1 MKVRLIKIGKIG
13 LPDLLFL
20 IVFISFYISRYHFS
34 QVFRSLFRI
43 IHKKDFC
50 HEFSFLTDS
59 LKPPPPP
66 PPPPSP
72 PLHLN
77 SQNPLSFFLLMFPNL
92 DFIIQILV
100 MKHPNKW
107 AIFLK
112 CDSTRGFLF
121 SNVKNFEILAKAVS
135 FLLALKEISQTC
147 LSNLNSLS
155 IVTPKSFTS
164 TFFYILFPTIIF
176 ILKIN
181 INNININKDLTLI
194 RVIFPKQIMK
204 VSIKKLKEF
213 NTMLLLKL
221 QLPIK
226 EHLSVNY
233 ITN

>member
-1 MKVRLIKIGKIG
+1 MSWIFFFNRFTQTPL
-13 LPDLLFL
+13 
-20 IVFISFYISRYHFS
+20 
-34 QVFRSLFRI
+34 
-43 IHKKDFC
+43 
-50 HEFSFLTDS
+50 
-59 LKPPPPP
+59 PPPH
-66 PPPPSP
+66 
-72 PLHLN
+72 HLN

-112 CDSTRGFLF
+112 CDSTKGFLF
-121 SNVKNFEILAKAVS
+121 SNVKNFEILAKAAS
-135 FLLALKEISQTC
+135 FLLALKKISQTC

>member
-59 LKPPPPP
+59 LKQ
-66 PPPPSP
+66 
-72 PLHLN
+72 L
-77 SQNPLSFFLLMFPNL
+77 
-92 DFIIQILV
+92 
-100 MKHPNKW
+100 
-107 AIFLK
+107 
-112 CDSTRGFLF
+112 
-121 SNVKNFEILAKAVS
+121 VS
-135 FLLALKEISQTC
+135 FLLALKEILETC

-176 ILKIN
+176 ILKTN
-181 INNININKDLTLI
+181 LNNININKDLTLI
-194 RVIFPKQIMK
+194 RVIFPNK
-204 VSIKKLKEF
+204 
-213 NTMLLLKL
+213 
-221 QLPIK
+221 
-226 EHLSVNY
+226 
-233 ITN
+233 

>member
-59 LKPPPPP
+59 LKPPPSPHPP
-66 PPPPSP
+66 THP
-72 PLHLN
+72 LN

-112 CDSTRGFLF
+112 CDSTKAFLF

-135 FLLALKEISQTC
+135 FLLALKEILETC

-176 ILKIN
+176 ILKTN
-181 INNININKDLTLI
+181 LNNININKDLTLI
-194 RVIFPKQIMK
+194 RVIFSNK
-204 VSIKKLKEF
+204 
-213 NTMLLLKL
+213 
-221 QLPIK
+221 
-226 EHLSVNY
+226 
-233 ITN
+233 

>member
-59 LKPPPPP
+59 LKPPSPPP
-66 PPPPSP
+66 H
-72 PLHLN
+72 HLN

-112 CDSTRGFLF
+112 CDSTKGFLF